1 MTKFVDTTL
10 RDGQQS
16 IIATRMKTSEFE
28 PVLDKFDKIGFHSM
42 EVWGGA
48 TYDSCIRYLDED
60 PWERLK
66 IIRSK
71 LKNTRIQ
78 MLLRGQN
85 ILGYRNYADDVVELF
100 VNKVADYGMD
110 IIRVFDALNDIRN
123 LEKSIEIAK
132 KRNIHVQGAISY
144 TISPVH
150 DLEFYLKF
158 AKELIEKGV
167 DSIVIKDMAGLLTPK
182 MSYQLVS
189 ELKKKFN
196 ITIELHSHNT
206 AGMASIAYQAAID
219 AGIDYIDTALSPFA
233 NASSQPAVEPFNF
246 ALGEPLNSELL
257 YELSDY
263 FWKVRDDHKENDFRM
278 VSIDYRILKAQIPGG
293 MFSNLVSQLKNQ
305 KMLHLLDEV
314 LKEVPRVR
322 KDLGYPPLVTPTSQ
336 IVGVQA
342 VLNVMYKER
351 YKAITKEVKNY
362 LKGMYGKPPAPV
374 NEELL
379 KKALGDEK
387 PITCRPADLLEPEI
401 EKAKEEIGILAEND
415 EDLLTYILFGEVG
428 KNYLKKKY
436 EKELQVDFDLVEEN
450 SEFTEDESIYPV

>member
-16 IIATRMKTSEFE
+16 IIATRMRTDEFE
-28 PVLDKFDKIGFHSM
+28 PVLNKFDEIGFHSM

-60 PWERLK
+60 PWNRLK
-66 IIRSK
+66 IIREK

-85 ILGYRNYADDVVELF
+85 IVGYRNYADDVVELF
-100 VNKVADYGMD
+100 INKVADYGMD

-132 KRNIHVQGAISY
+132 KRKIHVQGAISY

-150 DLEFYLKF
+150 NLEFYLSF
-158 AKELIEKGV
+158 AKELIDKGV

-182 MSYQLVS
+182 MSYQLIS

-196 ITIELHSHNT
+196 VPIELHSHNT

-219 AGIDYIDTALSPFA
+219 AGVDFIDTALSPFA

-246 ALGEPLNSELL
+246 ALGEPLNSDLL
-257 YELSDY
+257 YDLAHH
-263 FWKVRDDHKENDFRM
+263 FWNVRDNHVENDMRM
-278 VSIDYRILKAQIPGG
+278 VSIDSRILKAQIPGG
-293 MFSNLVSQLKNQ
+293 MFSNLVSQLKSQ
-305 KMLHLLDEV
+305 KMIHLLDDV

-351 YKAITKEVKNY
+351 YKSITKEVKNY

-374 NEELL
+374 NEDLL
-379 KKALGDEK
+379 KKALGNET

-401 EKAKEEIGILAEND
+401 NKAREEICALAEND

-436 EKELQVDFDLVEEN
+436 EKEIQVDFELVEEN
-450 SEFTEDESIYPV
+450 EEFSEDESVYPV